1 MKNGYLKLANVTPK
15 VYLGDVFENLN
26 EIKKTLK
33 KIDADIVTFP
43 ELAITG
49 YSLGDLF
56 YSNDI
61 INEAEDAVRE
71 FLKTNTFNGIVI
83 MGAPIKIDNALFNC
97 ALVIQKD
104 IILGIVPKSFLP
116 NMGEFREKRW
126 FKTDYD
132 FDTVVYADLEVP
144 FGMIKFIDELN
155 KVKFGVEICYD
166 MFAPISVS
174 SVYSINGCNVIFNI
188 AASDEVFGKAES
200 RKNFILAKSKE
211 CCAIY
216 SYTSTGLTDSTS
228 SCIFGG
234 CRVVASNGKL
244 LSEAELY
251 KLDTDI
257 LYTICD
263 IDKIN
268 YARDR
273 FIALN
278 DSLGLVE
285 MDLQNVFFTL
295 PEKEYLPEIDQTP
308 YVPKVNEKEAFETIS
323 NIMELALARRIEVT
337 HSKSVVV
344 GISGGLDSTL
354 TLLTAYKAFKRLK
367 RDPKDIIAITM
378 PGLGTSE
385 RTKTN
390 ADVLMEKLKV
400 TRKEIS
406 IEKSVLSH
414 FKDIGHNKNDMNVTY
429 ENAQARMRTLIL
441 MDVANDNNGIVLG
454 TGDMSEIALGWATY
468 NGDQMSMYNTNS
480 NIPKTLVRFMV
491 SGYAEY
497 VVKGC
502 KKVLKDII
510 DTPISPELKKNQ
522 KTEDSVGKYE
532 INDFI
537 LYNYLENGYTVDKI
551 TYLLSKAFNIDGTS
565 HVKNFFNRFY
575 IQQFKRE
582 ASPDGIRVFDNA
594 LDPRSGFVMSSDVLR
609 RIK

>member
-1 MKNGYLKLANVTPK
+1 MRNGYLKLANVTPK

-61 INEAEDAVRE
+61 INEVEDAVRE

-155 KVKFGVEICYD
+155 KIKFGVEICYD

-174 SVYSINGCNVIFNI
+174 SVYAVNGCNVIFNI

-200 RKNFILAKSKE
+200 RRNFIQSKSKE

-244 LSEAELY
+244 LNEAELY
-251 KLDTDI
+251 KLDTDVM
-257 LYTICD
+257 YTICD

-278 DSLGLVE
+278 DSLGFVE
-285 MDLQNVFFTL
+285 MDLQNVYFSL

-308 YVPKVNEKEAFETIS
+308 YVPKTNEKEAFETIS

-337 HSKSVVV
+337 HSKTVVV

-441 MDVANDNNGIVLG
+441 MNVANDNKGIVLG

-468 NGDQMSMYNTNS
+468 NGDQMSMYNVNC

-491 SGYAEY
+491 KCYADY
-497 VVKGC
+497 SFKGC
-502 KKVLKDII
+502 KSTLYDII
-510 DTPISPELKKNQ
+510 DTPISPELKKDQ
-522 KTEDSVGKYE
+522 KTEDTVGKYE

-537 LYNYLENGYTVDKI
+537 LYNYLENGYSMEKI
-551 TYLLSKAFNIDGTS
+551 NYLLSKAFEIDGTEYI
-565 HVKNFFNRFY
+565 KNFFNRFY
-575 IQQFKRE
+575 TQQFKRE
-582 ASPDGIRVFDNA
+582 ASPDGIRVFDMA
-594 LDPRSGFVMSSDVLR
+594 LDPRSGFVMASDVLR

>member
-1 MKNGYLKLANVTPK
+1 MRNGYLKLANVTPK

-132 FDTVVYADLEVP
+132 FGTVVYADLEVP

-155 KVKFGVEICYD
+155 KIKFGVEICYD

-174 SVYSINGCNVIFNI
+174 SVYAVNGCNVIFNI

-200 RKNFILAKSKE
+200 RRSFIQSKSKE

-244 LSEAELY
+244 LNEAELY
-251 KLDTDI
+251 KLDTDVM
-257 LYTICD
+257 YTICD

-278 DSLGLVE
+278 DSLGFVE
-285 MDLQNVFFTL
+285 MDLQNVYFSL

-308 YVPKVNEKEAFETIS
+308 YVPKTNEKEAFETIS

-337 HSKSVVV
+337 HSKTVVV

-441 MDVANDNNGIVLG
+441 MDVANDNKGIVLG

-468 NGDQMSMYNTNS
+468 NGDQMSMYNVNC

-491 SGYAEY
+491 KCYADY
-497 VVKGC
+497 SFKGC
-502 KKVLKDII
+502 KSTLYDII
-510 DTPISPELKKNQ
+510 DTPISPELKKDQ
-522 KTEDSVGKYE
+522 KTEDTVGKYE

-537 LYNYLENGYTVDKI
+537 LYNYLENGYSMEKI
-551 TYLLSKAFNIDGTS
+551 NYLLSKAFEIDGTEYI
-565 HVKNFFNRFY
+565 KNFFNRFY
-575 IQQFKRE
+575 TQQFKRE
-582 ASPDGIRVFDNA
+582 ASPDGIRVFDMA
-594 LDPRSGFVMSSDVLR
+594 LDPRSGFVMASDVLR

>member
-1 MKNGYLKLANVTPK
+1 MRNGFLKLANVTPK
-15 VYLGDVFENLN
+15 VYLGDVFENIN
-26 EIKKTLK
+26 EIKKALK

-83 MGAPIKIDNALFNC
+83 MGAPVKIDNALYNC

-295 PEKEYLPEIDQTP
+295 PEKEYLPEVDQTP

-323 NIMELALARRIEVT
+323 SIMELALARRIEVT

-354 TLLTAYKAFKRLK
+354 TLLSAYKAFKRLK

-414 FKDIGHNKNDMNVTY
+414 FKDISHNKNDMNVTY

-468 NGDQMSMYNTNS
+468 NGDQMSMYNVNC

-491 SGYAEY
+491 KCYADY
-497 VVKGC
+497 SFKGC
-502 KKVLKDII
+502 KSTLYDII
-510 DTPISPELKKNQ
+510 DTPISPELKKDQ
-522 KTEDSVGKYE
+522 KTEDTVGKYE

-537 LYNYLENGYTVDKI
+537 LYNYLENGYSMEKI
-551 TYLLSKAFNIDGTS
+551 NYLLSKAFEIDGS
-565 HVKNFFNRFY
+565 EYIKNFFNRFY
-575 IQQFKRE
+575 TQQFKRE
-582 ASPDGIRVFDNA
+582 ASPDGIRVFDMA
-594 LDPRSGFVMSSDVLR
+594 LDPRSGFVMASDVLR

>member
-1 MKNGYLKLANVTPK
+1 MRNGYLKLANVTPK

-43 ELAITG
+43 ELTITG

-155 KVKFGVEICYD
+155 KIKFGVEICYD

-174 SVYSINGCNVIFNI
+174 SVYAVNGCNVIFNI

-200 RKNFILAKSKE
+200 RRNFIQAKSKE

-244 LSEAELY
+244 LNEAELY
-251 KLDTDI
+251 KLDTDVM
-257 LYTICD
+257 YTICD

-278 DSLGLVE
+278 DSLGFVE
-285 MDLQNVFFTL
+285 MDLQNVYFSL

-308 YVPKVNEKEAFETIS
+308 YVPKTNEKEAFETIS

-337 HSKSVVV
+337 HSKTVVV

-441 MDVANDNNGIVLG
+441 MDVANDNKGIVLG

-468 NGDQMSMYNTNS
+468 NGDQMSMYNVNC

-491 SGYAEY
+491 KCYADY
-497 VVKGC
+497 SFKGC
-502 KKVLKDII
+502 KSTLYDII
-510 DTPISPELKKNQ
+510 DTPISPELKKDQ
-522 KTEDSVGKYE
+522 KTEDTVGKYE

-537 LYNYLENGYTVDKI
+537 LYNYLENGYSMEKI
-551 TYLLSKAFNIDGTS
+551 NYLLSKAFEIDGTEYI
-565 HVKNFFNRFY
+565 KNFFNRFY
-575 IQQFKRE
+575 TQQFKRE
-582 ASPDGIRVFDNA
+582 ASPDGIRVFDMA
-594 LDPRSGFVMSSDVLR
+594 LDPRSGFVMASDVLR

>member
-61 INEAEDAVRE
+61 INEVEDAVRE

-155 KVKFGVEICYD
+155 KIKFGVEICYD

-174 SVYSINGCNVIFNI
+174 SVYAINGCNVIFNI

-200 RKNFILAKSKE
+200 RRNFIQSKSKE

-244 LSEAELY
+244 LNEAELY
-251 KLDTDI
+251 KLDTDVM
-257 LYTICD
+257 YTICD

-278 DSLGLVE
+278 DSLGFVE
-285 MDLQNVFFTL
+285 MDLQNVYFSL

-308 YVPKVNEKEAFETIS
+308 YVPKTNEKEAFETIS

-337 HSKSVVV
+337 HSKTVVV

-354 TLLTAYKAFKRLK
+354 ALLTAYKAFKRLK

-414 FKDIGHNKNDMNVTY
+414 FKDIGHDKNDMNVTY

-441 MDVANDNNGIVLG
+441 MDVANDNKGIVLG

-468 NGDQMSMYNTNS
+468 NGDQMSMYNVNC

-491 SGYAEY
+491 KCYADY
-497 VVKGC
+497 SFKGC
-502 KKVLKDII
+502 KSTLYDII
-510 DTPISPELKKNQ
+510 DTPISPELKKDQ
-522 KTEDSVGKYE
+522 KTEDTVGKYE

-537 LYNYLENGYTVDKI
+537 LYNYLENGYSMEKI
-551 TYLLSKAFNIDGTS
+551 NYLLSKAFEIDGTEYI
-565 HVKNFFNRFY
+565 KNFFNRFY
-575 IQQFKRE
+575 TQQFKRE
-582 ASPDGIRVFDNA
+582 ASPDGIRVFDMA
-594 LDPRSGFVMSSDVLR
+594 LDPRSGFVMASDVLR

>member
-1 MKNGYLKLANVTPK
+1 MRNGYLKLANVTPK

-155 KVKFGVEICYD
+155 KIKFGVEICYD

-174 SVYSINGCNVIFNI
+174 SVYAVNGCNVIFNI

-200 RKNFILAKSKE
+200 RRNFIQSKSKE

-244 LSEAELY
+244 LNEAELY
-251 KLDTDI
+251 KLDTDVM
-257 LYTICD
+257 YTICD

-278 DSLGLVE
+278 DSLGFVE
-285 MDLQNVFFTL
+285 MDLQNVYFSL

-308 YVPKVNEKEAFETIS
+308 YVPKTNEKEAFETIS

-337 HSKSVVV
+337 HSKTVVV

-441 MDVANDNNGIVLG
+441 MDVANDNKGIVLG

-468 NGDQMSMYNTNS
+468 NGDQMSMYNVNC

-491 SGYAEY
+491 KCYADY
-497 VVKGC
+497 SFKGC
-502 KKVLKDII
+502 KSTLYDII
-510 DTPISPELKKNQ
+510 DTPISPELKKDQ
-522 KTEDSVGKYE
+522 KTEDTVGKYE

-537 LYNYLENGYTVDKI
+537 LYNYLENGYSMEKI
-551 TYLLSKAFNIDGTS
+551 NYLLSKAFEIDGTEYI
-565 HVKNFFNRFY
+565 KNFFNRFY
-575 IQQFKRE
+575 TQQFKRE
-582 ASPDGIRVFDNA
+582 ASPDGIRVFDMA
-594 LDPRSGFVMSSDVLR
+594 LDPRSGFVMASDVLR

>member
-1 MKNGYLKLANVTPK
+1 MRNGFLKLANVTPK

-26 EIKKTLK
+26 EIKKALK

-83 MGAPIKIDNALFNC
+83 MGAPVKIDNALYNC

-354 TLLTAYKAFKRLK
+354 TLLSAYKAFKRLK

-441 MDVANDNNGIVLG
+441 MDVANDNKGIVLG

-468 NGDQMSMYNTNS
+468 NGDQMSMYNVNC

-491 SGYAEY
+491 KCYADY
-497 VVKGC
+497 SFKGC
-502 KKVLKDII
+502 KSTLYDII
-510 DTPISPELKKNQ
+510 DTPISPELKKDQ
-522 KTEDSVGKYE
+522 KTEDTVGKYE

-537 LYNYLENGYTVDKI
+537 LYNYLENGYSMEKI
-551 TYLLSKAFNIDGTS
+551 NYLLSKAFDIDGS
-565 HVKNFFNRFY
+565 EYIKNFFNRFY
-575 IQQFKRE
+575 TQQFKRE
-582 ASPDGIRVFDNA
+582 ASPDGIRVFDMA
-594 LDPRSGFVMSSDVLR
+594 LDPRSGFVMASDVLR

>member
-155 KVKFGVEICYD
+155 KIKFGVEICYD

-174 SVYSINGCNVIFNI
+174 SVYAVNGCNVIFNI

-200 RKNFILAKSKE
+200 RRNFIQSKSKE

-244 LSEAELY
+244 LNEAELY
-251 KLDTDI
+251 KLDTDVM
-257 LYTICD
+257 YTICD

-278 DSLGLVE
+278 DSLGFVE
-285 MDLQNVFFTL
+285 MDLQNVYFSL

-308 YVPKVNEKEAFETIS
+308 YVPKTNEKEAFETIS

-337 HSKSVVV
+337 HSKTVVV

-441 MDVANDNNGIVLG
+441 MDVANDNKGIVLG

-468 NGDQMSMYNTNS
+468 NGDQMSMYNVNC
-480 NIPKTLVRFMV
+480 NIPKTLVRYMV
-491 SGYAEY
+491 KCYADY
-497 VVKGC
+497 SFKGC
-502 KKVLKDII
+502 KSTLYDII
-510 DTPISPELKKNQ
+510 DTPISPELKKDQ
-522 KTEDSVGKYE
+522 KTEDTVGKYE

-537 LYNYLENGYTVDKI
+537 LYNYLENGYSMEKI
-551 TYLLSKAFNIDGTS
+551 NYLLSKAFEIDGTEYI
-565 HVKNFFNRFY
+565 KNFFNRFY
-575 IQQFKRE
+575 TQQFKRE
-582 ASPDGIRVFDNA
+582 ASPDGIRVFDMA
-594 LDPRSGFVMSSDVLR
+594 LDPRSGFVMASDVLR